1 MKSHT
6 LKKTLT
12 PLAAAVALL
21 AVGGYAQAQTA
32 DASLP
37 VVTVVDTAEQALKQA
52 PGVSIITAEDLA
64 SRPPA
69 NDLSEIIRTM
79 PGVNLTGNSTSGQRG
94 NNRQIDLRGMG
105 PENTLV
111 LIDGKPVTS
120 RDSVR
125 MGRAGERD
133 TRGDSNWVP
142 AEQVEEIEV
151 IRGPAAA
158 RYGNGAAGGVVNI
171 ITKKPTETIT
181 GQVSVYANAPTHSDE
196 GATQRMNFSL
206 SGPVAENLSFRLWG
220 NVNHTEQDGQYI
232 NQGHQAPGY
241 TSALPAG
248 NEGVNNKDLSG
259 QLLWKFLP
267 DQSLALDWGY
277 SRQGNLYAGD
287 NQNVLGSSSA
297 LIANVN
303 ANYGDETNIMQRQTV
318 AVTHKGKFDFG
329 TTNTYLQVANTTNT
343 RLQEGLAGGGE
354 GVFTSGATPFVVS
367 TLKDTTFH
375 TDVNLPIATT
385 MRQMLTLG
393 AEYTKQELNDPTSTS
408 QTFASGTLV
417 PGLTSTGRSPLS
429 SSSITSFFAED
440 NIELSK
446 ATLLTPGLR
455 YDDHSQSGTNWSPSL
470 NLTHALSEQ
479 VTLKGGIARAYK
491 APNLYQ
497 SDPNYLLLSSGNGCR
512 NSGGCYL
519 LGNANLQAETSV
531 NKEIGIEYKKDGF
544 LAGVTYFQ
552 NDYHNKIEGGS
563 TVLGTTGTYSIYQ
576 WTNIPSAVVRGLEGT
591 LHIPLSRT
599 VDWSN
604 NFTYMIESKN
614 KSTGDALSIIPKYT
628 INSTL
633 DWQATDKLSLQ
644 ATATFYGE
652 QKPVEHTIIGTAVT
666 GTSAQSLDPYSIVGV
681 SGKYAVNNKTR
692 VTLGVS
698 NLFDKRLFRE
708 GNANTPK
715 DTGTSAGA
723 ATYNEHGRTLYVQ
736 LTQNF

>member
-1 MKSHT
+1 MKSHSLKTT
-6 LKKTLT
+6 LK
-12 PLAAAVALL
+12 PLAAAVLLL

-94 NNRQIDLRGMG
+94 NQRQIDLRGMG
-105 PENTLV
+105 PENTLI

-125 MGRAGERD
+125 MGRRGERD
-133 TRGDSNWVP
+133 SRGDTNWVP
-142 AEQVEEIEV
+142 AEEVEQIEV

-171 ITKKPTETIT
+171 ITKQPTETIT
-181 GQVSVYANAPTHSDE
+181 GQVSVYANAPTHSEE

-220 NVNHTEQDGQYI
+220 NVNHTEQDDRNI
-232 NQGHQAPGY
+232 NAGHQAPGFAS
-241 TSALPAG
+241 TLPAG

-259 QLLWKFLP
+259 QLLWNFLP

-287 NQNVLGSSSA
+287 TQNSNTVA
-297 LIANVN
+297 A
-303 ANYGDETNIMQRQTV
+303 AEAQYGNETNVMQRQTI

-329 TTNTYLQVANTTNT
+329 TTNTYLQVANTNNT
-343 RLQEGLAGGGE
+343 RLQEGLVGGPE
-354 GVFTSGATPFVVS
+354 GAIVADAPFISS

-375 TDVNLPIATT
+375 TEVNLPIATA

-393 AEYTKQELNDPTSTS
+393 AEYAEQELNDP
-408 QTFASGTLV
+408 ASNTQA
-417 PGLTSTGRSPLS
+417 LTSGSISGLASTRRSPLS
-429 SSSITSFFAED
+429 SASITSFFAED

-455 YDDHSQSGTNWSPSL
+455 YDDHSQSGDNWSPSL
-470 NLTHALSEQ
+470 NLTHTLSER

-491 APNLYQ
+491 APNLFQ
-497 SDPNYLLLSSGNGCR
+497 SNPNYVLLSSGNGCYIR
-512 NSGGCYL
+512 SACYL
-519 LGNANLQAETSV
+519 MGNDNLQPETSV

-563 TVLGTTGTYSIYQ
+563 TVVGTASNGTTNIYQ
-576 WTNIPSAVVRGLEGT
+576 WTNVPSAVVRGLEGT

-614 KSTGDALSIIPKYT
+614 KTTGDYLSVIPKYT

-652 QKPVEHTIIGTAVT
+652 QKPMTTTYQGLPVT
-666 GTSAQSLDPYSIVGV
+666 GTSAESVDPYSIVGL
-681 SGKYAVNNKTR
+681 SGKYQVNNKTR

-708 GNANTPK
+708 GNAIIPPSTS
-715 DTGTSAGA
+715 TGAGA
-723 ATYNEHGRTLYVQ
+723 ATYNEHGRALYVQ
-736 LTQNF
+736 LTQSF